1 MITLFVDD
9 LDQLTILEYLLFTHG
24 IDHNIELNEGKF
36 GIPSPYLS
44 VYGVPLDEKRAIRWV
59 CGKQEDDYCE

>member
-1 MITLFVDD
+1 MVKLFVDD

-24 IDHNIELNEGKF
+24 IDHEIELNKGRF
-36 GIPSPYLS
+36 GIQSPYLT

-59 CGKQEDDYCE
+59 RGHGKDDYYE